1 MIKVLLLDDEK
12 LALEYLENTLSWEM
26 YGFEIVGTLTDAEQ
40 ALKVF
45 RKTRPDLIISDVCM
59 YGMDGLDFAAAIRE
73 IDQNVH
79 ILFLTGYKNFE
90 YVQEAILLGIDDYIL
105 KSDIDEELFLA
116 KILRIK
122 EKIEKEKQ
130 KKQYTE
136 GVIFKELF
144 FNKREEREY
153 KDILGEE
160 DYIRLHK
167 KYYYMIISR
176 RKVPRFLNDF
186 FPGISQ
192 ENYAD
197 EGLMRMMIQKQAVPM
212 DIRNVAVFSV
222 NESDMLAV
230 FELRGMVSQ
239 KEIQEKFYR
248 LANIVFGEANRMDDR
263 GYHVIYYPIGCAI
276 RSFGNLCRENK
287 RQMDQCYVKRA
298 PQLMEFEIDNGQL
311 SGVMG
316 EKGASFDEI
325 YQAIQNRETEKEK
338 EYLESMMIAVEQE
351 DYITYL
357 WYLKEIMK
365 AMSRTEQFLKNL
377 GNARGFS
384 LAESV
389 DKFNLCRPQDVIAF
403 LGYKFEEINRMFQ
416 EISGNSY
423 SQSVQEA
430 IAYIQKNYQQEELS
444 TNFVARQVNLS
455 TSWLSTKFKEEVGV
469 GISDYLNSVR
479 IHQAKKLFDE
489 KDYMIYEVSE
499 KVGFS
504 SSQYFSKIFKQITG
518 QTPNEYKRVGK
529 EKRPK

>member
-12 LALEYLENTLSWEM
+12 LALEYLKNTLSWEM

-73 IDQNVH
+73 IDQNAH

-90 YVQEAILLGIDDYIL
+90 YVQEAIRLGIDDYIL

-122 EKIEKEKQ
+122 EKIEKEQQ

-176 RKVPRFLNDF
+176 RTIPRFLNDF

-192 ENYAD
+192 ENYIE
-197 EGLMRMMIQKQAVPM
+197 EGQMRMMIQKQAVSM
-212 DIRNVAVFSV
+212 DIRIVATFFI

-239 KEIQEKFYR
+239 REIQENFYR
-248 LANIVFGEANRMDDR
+248 FANNVFVEINRIDDR
-263 GYHVIYYPIGCAI
+263 GYHVIYYSIGCAI
-276 RSFGNLCRENK
+276 RSFGKLCRENK
-287 RQMDQCYVKRA
+287 RQMDQCYIKQV
-298 PQLMEFEIDNGQL
+298 PQLMEFEMAQDSL
-311 SGVMG
+311 SDFTGD
-316 EKGASFDEI
+316 KGISSEEI
-325 YQAIQNRETEKEK
+325 YQVIQERNTEKEK
-338 EYLESMMIAVEQE
+338 EYLENMMIAVEQE
-351 DYITYL
+351 DCITYL

-365 AMSRTEQFLKNL
+365 ALSRTEQFLKNL
-377 GNARGFS
+377 GNARSFS
-384 LAESV
+384 IAESV
-389 DKFNLCRPQDVIAF
+389 NKFNLCRPQDVIAF
-403 LGYKFEEINRMFQ
+403 LEYKFEEINRMFQ
-416 EISGNSY
+416 EFSGNSF
-423 SQSVQEA
+423 SHSVQEA

-444 TNFVARQVNLS
+444 TNYVARQVNLS
-455 TSWLSTKFKEEVGV
+455 TSWLSTKFKDEVGV

-518 QTPNEYKRVGK
+518 QTPNEYKRAGK
-529 EKRPK
+529 EKNPK

>member
-12 LALEYLENTLSWEM
+12 LALEYLKNTVSWEM

-45 RKTRPDLIISDVCM
+45 RKTRPDLIISDVRM

-90 YVQEAILLGIDDYIL
+90 YVQKSIRLGIDDYIL
-105 KSDIDEELFLA
+105 KSDIDEEMFLA

-136 GVIFKELF
+136 GVILKELF
-144 FNKREEREY
+144 LNKREERAY

-160 DYIRLHK
+160 EYIRLHK
-167 KYYYMIISR
+167 KYYYIVVSR
-176 RKVPRFLNDF
+176 RKIPRFLDTF

-197 EGLMRMMIQKQAVPM
+197 EMGLRSMIQEQASVM
-212 DIRNVAVFSV
+212 EIRSVTVFSL
-222 NESDMLAV
+222 NSSEILAV
-230 FELRGMVSQ
+230 FELRGMISQ
-239 KEIQEKFYR
+239 KEIYERFYR
-248 LANIVFGEANRMDDR
+248 LANTVFCQANRA
-263 GYHVIYYPIGCAI
+263 GENEYNVVYYPRSCAI
-276 RSFGNLCRENK
+276 RQFGKLWKENK
-287 RQMDQCYVKRA
+287 RQMEQCYVKRT
-298 PQLMEFEIDNGQL
+298 PQLMEFELDRPQIPDSEEEQ
-311 SGVMG
+311 
-316 EKGASFDEI
+316 GACADDI
-325 YQAIQNRETEKEK
+325 YQALQESDSEKTREYMEN
-338 EYLESMMIAVEQE
+338 MMIAVERE
-351 DYITYL
+351 DCITYL
-357 WYLKEIMK
+357 WYLKEGMT
-365 AMSRTEQFLKNL
+365 AMSRMEQFLKNS

-389 DKFNLCRPQDVIAF
+389 DQYDLRRPQDAIAF
-403 LGYKFEEINRMFQ
+403 LEYKLEEIGRLFQ
-416 EISGNSY
+416 EMSGSSY
-423 SQSVQEA
+423 SQSVRDA
-430 IAYIQKNYQQEELS
+430 LAYIQKNYQREDLS
-444 TNFVARQVNLS
+444 TNLVAKQVNLS

-469 GISDYLNSVR
+469 GISDYLNNIR
-479 IHQAKKLFDE
+479 IQHAKKLFDE

-504 SSQYFSKIFKQITG
+504 SSQYFSRIFKQLTG
-518 QTPNEYKRVGK
+518 QTPNEYKRAGK
-529 EKRPK
+529 EKSQR